1 MQKHEIS
8 SSSRR
13 IAFFSFPSL
22 ILPYLPKSNEE
33 VAQRSLSFESITAF
47 PLKAQNI
54 FFLFVCFFFLAL
66 LFLSRRLIFFFCRV
80 DWCCWRT
87 SSWHEHSVRPPMI
100 SGTTL
105 KLWVIFFWIQFADD
119 KLSFSS
125 LLSAS
130 LYKQSQTTHCRVWC
144 WESNVPKLPN

>member
-54 FFLFVCFFFLAL
+54 FFFVCLFLLLGPSLFVPALNFFL
-66 LFLSRRLIFFFCRV
+66 LS
-80 DWCCWRT
+80 
-87 SSWHEHSVRPPMI
+87 S
-100 SGTTL
+100 
-105 KLWVIFFWIQFADD
+105 
-119 KLSFSS
+119 
-125 LLSAS
+125 
-130 LYKQSQTTHCRVWC
+130 
-144 WESNVPKLPN
+144 